1 MLPTMKENQGD
12 GLRRRLHQGEVVSFI
27 GVYDVFSSSIAA
39 ETHEAL
45 FISGFG
51 FSASHYGLP
60 DAGFIGWPDLLDFVR
75 RVLAVLPAQ
84 HLLVDIDDGY
94 CDPAVACHVA
104 KSLEQAGAWGIVLE
118 DQARPR
124 RCGHMDGKQILALDD
139 YLEKLRAVLACR
151 RELFVVARTDA
162 TEVAEIKRRVVAFRD
177 AGADAVLAD
186 GIRSLEVLK
195 EVRSLV
201 DCPVAFNQIAGGNS
215 PACRLG
221 ELAEHGA
228 NLIIYSTP
236 CLFAAQSA
244 IRSAM
249 AELAAAE
256 GSLAGAA
263 AAGHTLAACNAM
275 LESNLSRSVQR

>member
-1 MLPTMKENQGD
+1 MDTLDSSKGKTLRQRLKRGD
-12 GLRRRLHQGEVVSFI
+12 LVPFI
-27 GVYDVFSSSIAA
+27 GVYDVFSALLAA
-39 ETHEAL
+39 ETHDAL

-60 DAGFIGWPDLLDFVR
+60 DEGFIAWSDLLDFVG
-75 RVLAVLPAQ
+75 RVRAVLPYQ

-94 CDPAVACHVA
+94 CDTAVACHVA
-104 KSLEQAGAWGIVLE
+104 KSLERIGACGVVLE

-124 RCGHMDGKQILALDD
+124 RCGHMDGKQILPLDE

-162 TEVAEIKRRVVAFRD
+162 TDLDDIRRRVVAFRE

-195 EVRSLV
+195 EIKSLV
-201 DCPVAFNQIAGGNS
+201 DCPVVFNQIAGGKS
-215 PACRLG
+215 PVCRLE
-221 ELAEHGA
+221 ELGDNGA
-228 NLIIYSTP
+228 SLVIYSTP

-244 IRSAM
+244 VRNA
-249 AELAAAE
+249 LANLIVAD
-256 GSLAGAA
+256 GSLASAVAKGD
-263 AAGHTLAACNAM
+263 TLAACNEV
-275 LESNLSRSVQR
+275 LNRSLNRIHS

>member
-1 MLPTMKENQGD
+1 MKETQGE
-12 GLRRRLHQGEVVSFI
+12 GLRRRLEQGDLVSFI
-27 GVYDVFSSSIAA
+27 GVYDVFSASIAA

-60 DAGFIGWPDLLDFVR
+60 DAGFIAWPDLVDFVR
-75 RVLAVLPAQ
+75 RIRAVLPSQ

-94 CDPAVACHVA
+94 CDTAVACHVA
-104 KSLEQAGAWGIVLE
+104 KSLEQSGAWGIVLE

-124 RCGHMDGKQILALDD
+124 RCGHLDGKQILPLED
-139 YLEKLRAVLACR
+139 YLEKLRAVLTCR
-151 RELFVVARTDA
+151 GELFVVARTDA
-162 TEVAEIKRRVVAFRD
+162 TEVEEIKRRVVAFRQ

-186 GIRSLEVLK
+186 GIRSLEVLR

-221 ELAEHGA
+221 ELADHGA
-228 NLIIYSTP
+228 NLVIYSTP

-244 IRSAM
+244 MRAAM
-249 AELAAAE
+249 AALAAAE
-256 GSLAGAA
+256 GALDTAI
-263 AAGHTLAACNAM
+263 AAGHTLAACNEV
-275 LESNLSRSVQR
+275 LDHNLTRSLGK